1 MIGKIKKFFGI
12 EGVKLELIIPEKA
25 YSFSGTGKIEGKIRF
40 HSMNTQEVTFI
51 KLALVE
57 RYARGRGEELK
68 IDDYEIGNAE
78 IPIDLT
84 IPENEPVEVDFEL
97 PFTIVK
103 SDMDAMGDKNFLF
116 KGLVN
121 AAKYISK
128 VKSDYKIIAE
138 AKVKGTALNPFDK
151 KTIII
156 K

>member
-12 EGVKLELIIPEKA
+12 EGVKLELIIPEKVYA
-25 YSFSGTGKIEGKIRF
+25 FGGKGIIEGKIRF
-40 HSMNTQEVTFI
+40 QSMNTQEVSFI

-57 RYARGRGEELK
+57 RYTRGRGDDLK

-78 IPIDLT
+78 LEFDLVIPA
-84 IPENEPVEVDFEL
+84 NESVEVDFEL
-97 PFTIVK
+97 PYTLVK

-128 VKSDYKIIAE
+128 VKSDYKVVAE

-151 KTIII
+151 KSIII